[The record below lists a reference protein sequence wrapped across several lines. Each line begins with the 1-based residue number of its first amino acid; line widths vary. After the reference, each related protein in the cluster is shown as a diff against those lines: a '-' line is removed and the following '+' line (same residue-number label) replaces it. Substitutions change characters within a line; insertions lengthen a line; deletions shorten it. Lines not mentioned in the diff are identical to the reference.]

1 MFFRQEDLLNQ
12 IDSLISTMDED
23 VRKQK
28 KRTLIVGSR
37 RKNQNFLNQTQI
49 QLGKETKVLPIDQT
63 LSTRVNSALSLQITS
78 LVKLQ
83 NRPRQ
88 QFKPV

>member
-37 RKNQNFLNQTQI
+37 RKNQNFLNQT
-49 QLGKETKVLPIDQT
+49 
-63 LSTRVNSALSLQITS
+63 
-78 LVKLQ
+78 
-83 NRPRQ
+83 
-88 QFKPV
+88 